1 MIENLRSLKERSHM
15 TNQQIAEKSGVPES
29 TVARIFSGKTPNPT
43 VVTVISMARAMG
55 GSAAD
60 LFSDED
66 GEEKSVDADKEI
78 PESDVPDSSG
88 APEGASPD
96 NSAQGMNNAFS
107 GASGEYCANHPKD
120 KYYDDMIEFYKSTIR
135 KKDEWIKRLFW
146 CLLVLVFF
154 LLFVLVFDFLNPDF
168 GYVRY

>member
-66 GEEKSVDADKEI
+66 GEENSVDADKEI
-78 PESDVPDSSG
+78 PGSDVPESSD

-96 NSAQGMNNAFS
+96 NSAQGMNNAVS
-107 GASGEYCANHPKD
+107 GASYEYCANPSKD

-146 CLLVLVFF
+146 CLFIIVLLVL
-154 LLFVLVFDFLNPDF
+154 LILIFDFLNPNF